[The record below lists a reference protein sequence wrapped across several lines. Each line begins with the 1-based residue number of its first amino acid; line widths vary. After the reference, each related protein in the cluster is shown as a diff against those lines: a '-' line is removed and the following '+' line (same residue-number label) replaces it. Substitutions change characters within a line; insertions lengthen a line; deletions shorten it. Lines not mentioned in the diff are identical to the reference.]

1 MVKQVGQT
9 GKPVFFYAC
18 SLYFRKIEQQ
28 WKTFQH
34 IYFQQKRD
42 NKNVRKG
49 GMTLRTFSLLKGMPV
64 FTIKGERV
72 GTVHD
77 LSISEMGQVT
87 GLVIHQQALFKRAF
101 HLKLDDISSFG
112 PDGIVILQQDSS
124 LRKVPADSICLS
136 KDELLGRML
145 FSEMGEEL
153 GLLQDVYFKE
163 KMGTIIAYETT
174 DGFFS
179 ESTVIESKQPPALGK
194 DTIIVSVYE
203 Q

>member
-1 MVKQVGQT
+1 M
-9 GKPVFFYAC
+9 
-18 SLYFRKIEQQ
+18 
-28 WKTFQH
+28 
-34 IYFQQKRD
+34 
-42 NKNVRKG
+42 
-49 GMTLRTFSLLKGMPV
+49 RTFSLLKGLPV
-64 FTIKGERV
+64 FTIKGERI

-87 GLVIHQQALFKRAF
+87 GLVVHQQALFKRAF
-101 HLKLDDISSFG
+101 HLRLDGISSFG
-112 PDGIVILQQDSS
+112 PDGIVIRQQDST

-136 KDELLGRML
+136 KDEVLGRML

-179 ESTVIESKQPPALGK
+179 ESTVIESKQPPTLGK

>member
-1 MVKQVGQT
+1 
-9 GKPVFFYAC
+9 
-18 SLYFRKIEQQ
+18 
-28 WKTFQH
+28 
-34 IYFQQKRD
+34 
-42 NKNVRKG
+42 
-49 GMTLRTFSLLKGMPV
+49 MTLRTFSLLKGMPV
-64 FTIKGERV
+64 FTIKGERI

-87 GLVIHQQALFKRAF
+87 GLVVHQQALFKRAF

-112 PDGIVILQQDSS
+112 PDGIVISHQDST

-163 KMGTIIAYETT
+163 EMGTIIAYETT